1 MAGTGKCPS
10 CSILFLR
17 LFTYSHILRMD
28 EAGVHLKVT
37 VVVAVILN
45 TVSVSVLVTA

>member
-1 MAGTGKCPS
+1 MHYTS
-10 CSILFLR
+10 LWI
-17 LFTYSHILRMD
+17 FTHSHILRID

>member
-1 MAGTGKCPS
+1 M
-10 CSILFLR
+10 LR
-17 LFTYSHILRMD
+17 IED
-28 EAGVHLKVT
+28 WGVHLNVT